1 MVNEEKSI
9 FKLTDKQIEEMKLKY
24 RSDELEAKR
33 IKEQAKKE
41 IAKEIFKDLENYNYN
56 IGKDNDGSLCIM
68 KNGWIKLKNKWEKYG
83 QSPLPKSKDLRK
95 GLEP

>member
-33 IKEQAKKE
+33 IK
-41 IAKEIFKDLENYNYN
+41 D
-56 IGKDNDGSLCIM
+56 
-68 KNGWIKLKNKWEKYG
+68 KL
-83 QSPLPKSKDLRK
+83 SRDC
-95 GLEP
+95 

>member
-33 IKEQAKKE
+33 IKEQAKQE
-41 IAKEIFKDLENYNYN
+41 MVKEIFKDLENYNYN
-56 IGKDNDGSLCIM
+56 IGEDNDGSLCIM
-68 KNGWIKLKNKWEKYG
+68 KNGWIKLKNKWEKYDKKQEAKNG
-83 QSPLPKSKDLRK
+83 K
-95 GLEP
+95 